1 MAWLPFQKNRKLHS
15 FLNFS
20 YAGPGMQVAKHEWKQ
35 SWANYLASSR
45 GWIVA
50 QIDGR
55 GSGGEGDRRRFEIW
69 HQLGSV
75 EVADQVLKRRI
86 SNNTKNKIEKMG
98 IIQKRHLQWRMSA
111 S

>member
-1 MAWLPFQKNRKLHS
+1 
-15 FLNFS
+15 
-20 YAGPGMQVAKHEWKQ
+20 MQVAKHEWKQ

-75 EVADQVLKRRI
+75 EVADQVYFNVANFLLLSLRIQAGLSPSTECKKRVP
-86 SNNTKNKIEKMG
+86 NFKT
-98 IIQKRHLQWRMSA
+98 
-111 S
+111 

>member
-1 MAWLPFQKNRKLHS
+1 
-15 FLNFS
+15 
-20 YAGPGMQVAKHEWKQ
+20 MQVAKYEWKQ

-69 HQLGSV
+69 HHLGSV
-75 EVADQVLKRRI
+75 EVADQVPVLEIRT
-86 SNNTKNKIEKMG
+86 STVDLL
-98 IIQKRHLQWRMSA
+98 HL
-111 S
+111 

>member
-1 MAWLPFQKNRKLHS
+1 VVF
-15 FLNFS
+15 FS

-35 SWANYLASSR
+35 SWANYLSSSR

-69 HQLGSV
+69 HHLGNV
-75 EVADQVLKRRI
+75 EVIDQVFYQFFSIVPGLLFLNMALFHVK
-86 SNNTKNKIEKMG
+86 S
-98 IIQKRHLQWRMSA
+98 
-111 S
+111 

>member
-1 MAWLPFQKNRKLHS
+1 
-15 FLNFS
+15 
-20 YAGPGMQVAKHEWKQ
+20 MQVAKYEWKQ

-69 HQLGSV
+69 HHLGSV
-75 EVADQVLKRRI
+75 EVADQVCKTILIFCSIHNFHNSMTNVMKKAKKLCLSPIVITKARTLK
-86 SNNTKNKIEKMG
+86 SHCHAG
-98 IIQKRHLQWRMSA
+98 
-111 S
+111 